1 MQKADEQH
9 WLVTGANGNLGRR
22 FIGQTLSATQDRIR
36 AVVRSDRAAEQLA
49 AANLI
54 TGPNARL
61 DVKVLD
67 YTDEEALLE
76 AAQGCTRALHLVGI
90 LKATKSATYAQAHEE
105 SAAAMAKVCD
115 ESSVQHLTYL
125 SILGSSAASP
135 NACLA
140 SKGRAEEIFLRA
152 STPACVLRVPM
163 VLGEGDYASTA
174 LLRRAAQARSFAFRP
189 QSMEQPI
196 YAGDVIKAIEQAARL
211 EYAGGLD
218 LAGAESLTR
227 EELLQRAAKCMGQ
240 TTSVVGLPI
249 TLGYALAAT
258 LQTLLPNPPLT
269 AAMLGVL
276 DHDDA
281 IDPAPALQALQ
292 MPALSSVDATLARLH
307 ATSANA
313 GLKKED

>member
-1 MQKADEQH
+1 
-9 WLVTGANGNLGRR
+9 
-22 FIGQTLSATQDRIR
+22 
-36 AVVRSDRAAEQLA
+36 
-49 AANLI
+49 
-54 TGPNARL
+54 
-61 DVKVLD
+61 
-67 YTDEEALLE
+67 
-76 AAQGCTRALHLVGI
+76 
-90 LKATKSATYAQAHEE
+90 
-105 SAAAMAKVCD
+105 
-115 ESSVQHLTYL
+115 
-125 SILGSSAASP
+125 
-135 NACLA
+135 
-140 SKGRAEEIFLRA
+140 
-152 STPACVLRVPM
+152 M

-258 LQTLLPNPPLT
+258 LQTFLPNPPLT

>member
-1 MQKADEQH
+1 M
-9 WLVTGANGNLGRR
+9 
-22 FIGQTLSATQDRIR
+22 
-36 AVVRSDRAAEQLA
+36 
-49 AANLI
+49 
-54 TGPNARL
+54 
-61 DVKVLD
+61 
-67 YTDEEALLE
+67 
-76 AAQGCTRALHLVGI
+76 
-90 LKATKSATYAQAHEE
+90 
-105 SAAAMAKVCD
+105 
-115 ESSVQHLTYL
+115 
-125 SILGSSAASP
+125 
-135 NACLA
+135 
-140 SKGRAEEIFLRA
+140 
-152 STPACVLRVPM
+152 
-163 VLGEGDYASTA
+163 
-174 LLRRAAQARSFAFRP
+174 
-189 QSMEQPI
+189 
-196 YAGDVIKAIEQAARL
+196 IKAIEQAARL

-258 LQTLLPNPPLT
+258 LQTFLPNPPLT

-292 MPALSSVDATLARLH
+292 MPALSSIDTTLARLH